1 MLDQSINVNESVRLF
16 FRRALDSERLSI
28 PSIELFHHFFARL
41 FDSEFASS
49 PGQLKALLGGVVGI
63 LGSLGGVMATVFYH
77 KYLRLHALDSPEPYH
92 LALLADILF
101 LETTV
106 MVIMGL
112 FTAIQWSSLYPTLRD
127 YLALAA
133 LPIRMRQIFVAK
145 FAALT
150 ALAAAVLLT
159 TTTFPSFIFPNV
171 FRGRYEDSTFFQ
183 IFALFDSLTLAGAF
197 VFFSLIAVQ
206 GILLNL
212 IPLRHYGKV
221 ALTVQGLLVACLVG
235 GLPFV
240 LSIPNL
246 YPYMNLRPA
255 WAIWAPPLW
264 FLAVHQDQMGIRDPM
279 ILDLSRR
286 AFVGT
291 AAAFL
296 AAVAAYWWS
305 YTSHRK
311 RVLES
316 PGVAASAGAEWSE
329 AFEAHLVPQ
338 PRHLAVFSFIAKT
351 LRRSQQHRLILT
363 GFASLALALIVE
375 GFLGISPNTRA
386 YRQASV
392 AIPLALSLFLLAG
405 LRYLF
410 RLPVELRANW
420 VFRIGSE
427 GHGAELLRGVEAFLY
442 TSALAPLALLSA
454 AVELALLGPR
464 AGLAAGALTSL
475 ASLPLVE
482 MVLLTFQRIPFT
494 SSYLPGRRPLV
505 DVVIAYALAAI
516 LYVSLLAALIALCME
531 AAAST
536 VLLAAILLL
545 IWYGLRHARRTSY
558 EIHRLE
564 FEELPETIVETLSIE
579 KD

>member
-1 MLDQSINVNESVRLF
+1 L
-16 FRRALDSERLSI
+16 
-28 PSIELFHHFFARL
+28 
-41 FDSEFASS
+41 
-49 PGQLKALLGGVVGI
+49 
-63 LGSLGGVMATVFYH
+63 
-77 KYLRLHALDSPEPYH
+77 
-92 LALLADILF
+92 
-101 LETTV
+101 
-106 MVIMGL
+106 
-112 FTAIQWSSLYPTLRD
+112 
-127 YLALAA
+127 
-133 LPIRMRQIFVAK
+133 
-145 FAALT
+145 
-150 ALAAAVLLT
+150 
-159 TTTFPSFIFPNV
+159 
-171 FRGRYEDSTFFQ
+171 
-183 IFALFDSLTLAGAF
+183 
-197 VFFSLIAVQ
+197 
-206 GILLNL
+206 
-212 IPLRHYGKV
+212 
-221 ALTVQGLLVACLVG
+221 
-235 GLPFV
+235 
-240 LSIPNL
+240 
-246 YPYMNLRPA
+246 
-255 WAIWAPPLW
+255 
-264 FLAVHQDQMGIRDPM
+264 
-279 ILDLSRR
+279 
-286 AFVGT
+286 
-291 AAAFL
+291 
-296 AAVAAYWWS
+296 
-305 YTSHRK
+305 
-311 RVLES
+311 
-316 PGVAASAGAEWSE
+316 E